1 MASIDIGIDLGTA
14 TVLVYLGNKGIVL
27 KEPSVVALNINT
39 NEILSVGEEAYRMI
53 GRTPNYI
60 RAIRPLEDGVISDYD
75 TTEQMIKYFLKKV
88 TGGAILRPRVS
99 VCVPSGITEVESN
112 AVIDAA
118 IAAGA
123 RKVYL
128 IEEPVAAAIGAGID
142 ITRPNGVLI
151 VDVGGG
157 TCDIAMLSLSGIVSK
172 TSIKVAGNRFDEAII
187 RHIRNNHNILIGE
200 RTAEMIKQ
208 EIGNVFV
215 ADQRITTMIKGRNLV
230 NGLPQKLE
238 ISQADIY
245 EPLNELAMQIVHSIQ
260 QVLERTP
267 PELVG
272 DVYNNGVLMT
282 GGGSLIKGLPELI
295 TQQLHIRA
303 SIAENP
309 IECVAIGTG
318 KSFNYIGELQDGFVG
333 ITGQSRNR

>member
-14 TVLVYLGNKGIVL
+14 TVLVYVGNKGIVL
-27 KEPSVVALNINT
+27 KEPSVVAVNVNT
-39 NEILSVGEEAYRMI
+39 GEILSVGEEAYQMI
-53 GRTPNYI
+53 GRTPNNI

-88 TGGAILRPRVS
+88 SSGAMLRPRVS
-99 VCVPSGITEVESN
+99 ICVPSGITEVESN
-112 AVIDAA
+112 AVVDAA
-118 IAAGA
+118 VSAGA

-142 ITRPNGVLI
+142 ITKPNGILI

-172 TSIKVAGNRFDEAII
+172 TSIKIAGNKFDEAII
-187 RHIRNNHNILIGE
+187 RHIRNSYNILIGE

-208 EIGNVFV
+208 EIANVFV
-215 ADQRITTMIKGRNLV
+215 ADPNVTATIKGRNLV

-238 ISQADIY
+238 ISQADLY
-245 EPLNELAMQIVHSIQ
+245 APLHELAMQIVRSIQ
-260 QVLERTP
+260 QVLEHTP

-272 DVYNNGVLMT
+272 DVHVNGVLMT
-282 GGGSLIKGLPELI
+282 GGGSLIQGLDELI
-295 TQQLHIRA
+295 EDTLHIKAR
-303 SIAENP
+303 IAENP
-309 IECVAIGTG
+309 VECVAIGTG
-318 KSFNYIGELQDGFVG
+318 KSFAFLGELQDGFVG
-333 ITGQSRNR
+333 APTHTH

>member
-1 MASIDIGIDLGTA
+1 MASVDIGIDLGTA
-14 TVLVYLGNKGIVL
+14 TVIVYLGSKGIVL
-27 KEPSVVALNINT
+27 KEPSVVAQNINT
-39 NEILSVGEEAYRMI
+39 GEILSVGEEAYRMI

-88 TGGAILRPRVS
+88 SGGSILRPRVS

-112 AVIDAA
+112 AVVDAA
-118 IAAGA
+118 VSAGA

-172 TSIKVAGNRFDEAII
+172 KSIKVAGNKFDQAVI
-187 RHIRNNHNILIGE
+187 RHIRNTYNILVGE
-200 RTAEMIKQ
+200 RTAEKIKQ
-208 EIGNVFV
+208 DIGNVYV
-215 ADQRITTMIKGRNLV
+215 ANPSVTTIIKGRNLV

-238 ISQADIY
+238 ISQSDLYA
-245 EPLNELAMQIVHSIQ
+245 PLHEYAMQIVLSIQ
-260 QVLERTP
+260 QVLEHTP

-295 TQQLHIRA
+295 SETLHVKA
-303 SIAENP
+303 AIAENP
-309 IECVAIGTG
+309 VECVAIGTG
-318 KSFNYIGELQDGFVG
+318 KSFSFLGELQDGFVG
-333 ITGQSRNR
+333 VSTHQH

>member
-1 MASIDIGIDLGTA
+1 MSSVDIGIDLGTA
-14 TVLVYLGNKGIVL
+14 TVIVYLSGKGIVL
-27 KEPSVVALNINT
+27 KEPSVVATNINT
-39 NEILSVGEEAYRMI
+39 GEILSVGEEAYRMI

-88 TGGAILRPRVS
+88 SGGAIFRPRVS

-112 AVIDAA
+112 AVVDAA
-118 IAAGA
+118 EAAGA

-142 ITRPNGVLI
+142 ITRPNGILI

-172 TSIKVAGNRFDEAII
+172 TSIKIAGNKFDEAII

-200 RTAEMIKQ
+200 RTAEKIKQ
-208 EIGNVFV
+208 DIGNVFQ
-215 ADQRITTMIKGRNLV
+215 ADPAVTTVIKGRNLV

-238 ISQADIY
+238 ISQEDIY
-245 EPLNELAMQIVHSIQ
+245 APLHELAIQIVRSIQ

-282 GGGSLIKGLPELI
+282 GGGSLIQGLPELI
-295 TQQLHIRA
+295 TDTLHIKA
-303 SIAENP
+303 TIAENP
-309 IECVAIGTG
+309 VECVAIGTG
-318 KSFNYIGELQDGFVG
+318 KSFDFLGELQDGFVG
-333 ITGQSRNR
+333 VSRRK

>member
-14 TVLVYLGNKGIVL
+14 TVIVYLGNKGIVL
-27 KEPSVVALNINT
+27 KEPSVVAINSNT
-39 NEILSVGEEAYRMI
+39 GEVLSVGEEAYRMI

-75 TTEQMIKYFLKKV
+75 STEQMIKYFLKKV
-88 TGGAILRPRVS
+88 SGGAILRPRVS

-112 AVIDAA
+112 AVVDSAV
-118 IAAGA
+118 AAGA

-157 TCDIAMLSLSGIVSK
+157 TCDIAMLSLAGIVSK
-172 TSIKVAGNRFDEAII
+172 TSIKVAGNKFDAAVT
-187 RHIRNNHNILIGE
+187 RHIRNTYSILIGE
-200 RTAEMIKQ
+200 RTAEMVKQ
-208 EIGNVFV
+208 EIGNVYEANPNV
-215 ADQRITTMIKGRNLV
+215 KTAIKGRNLV

-238 ISQADIY
+238 ISQADLY
-245 EPLNELAMQIVHSIQ
+245 APLNELAMQIVHSIQ

-272 DVYNNGVLMT
+272 DVHSNGVVLT

-295 TQQLHIRA
+295 THHLHVKA
-303 SIAENP
+303 TIADNP
-309 IECVAIGTG
+309 VECVAIGTG
-318 KSFNYIGELQDGFVG
+318 KSFNYLHELQDGFIG
-333 ITGQSRNR
+333 APTHRH

>member
-1 MASIDIGIDLGTA
+1 
-14 TVLVYLGNKGIVL
+14 
-27 KEPSVVALNINT
+27 
-39 NEILSVGEEAYRMI
+39 
-53 GRTPNYI
+53 
-60 RAIRPLEDGVISDYD
+60 
-75 TTEQMIKYFLKKV
+75 
-88 TGGAILRPRVS
+88 
-99 VCVPSGITEVESN
+99 
-112 AVIDAA
+112 
-118 IAAGA
+118 
-123 RKVYL
+123 
-128 IEEPVAAAIGAGID
+128 
-142 ITRPNGVLI
+142 
-151 VDVGGG
+151 
-157 TCDIAMLSLSGIVSK
+157 
-172 TSIKVAGNRFDEAII
+172 
-187 RHIRNNHNILIGE
+187 
-200 RTAEMIKQ
+200 MIKQ

-215 ADQRITTMIKGRNLV
+215 ADQRVTTVIKGRNLV

-282 GGGSLIKGLPELI
+282 GGGSLIRGLPELI

-318 KSFNYIGELQDGFVG
+318 KSFSFIGELQDGFVG
-333 ITGQSRNR
+333 ITGQSRNH

>member
-14 TVLVYLGNKGIVL
+14 TVIVYLGNKGIVL
-27 KEPSVVALNINT
+27 KEPNVVALNVNT
-39 NEILSVGEEAYRMI
+39 GEVLSVGEEAYRMI
-53 GRTPNYI
+53 GRTPDYI

-75 TTEQMIKYFLKKV
+75 ATEQMIKYFLKKV
-88 TGGAILRPRVS
+88 SGGAILRPRVS

-112 AVIDAA
+112 AVVDAA
-118 IAAGA
+118 VAAGA

-142 ITRPNGVLI
+142 ITRPNGILI

-157 TCDIAMLSLSGIVSK
+157 TCDIAMLSLAGIVSK
-172 TSIKVAGNRFDEAII
+172 TSIKVAGNKFDAAVT
-187 RHIRNNHNILIGE
+187 RHIRNSNNILIGE

-215 ADQRITTMIKGRNLV
+215 ADPEVKTIIKGRNLV

-238 ISQADIY
+238 ISQAELY
-245 EPLNELAMQIVHSIQ
+245 APLNELAMQIVHSIQ

-272 DVYNNGVLMT
+272 DVHSNGVVLT
-282 GGGSLIKGLPELI
+282 GGGSLIRGLPELI
-295 TQQLHIRA
+295 THRLRIKA
-303 SIAENP
+303 AIANNP
-309 IECVAIGTG
+309 VECVAIGTG
-318 KSFNYIGELQDGFVG
+318 KSFDYLGELQDGFVG
-333 ITGQSRNR
+333 ASTHRR

>member
-1 MASIDIGIDLGTA
+1 MSSIDIGIDLGTA
-14 TVLVYLGNKGIVL
+14 TVLVYVGNKGIVL
-27 KEPSVVALNINT
+27 KEPSVVAININT
-39 NEILSVGEEAYRMI
+39 SEILSVGEEAYRMI

-88 TGGAILRPRVS
+88 TNGAVLRPRVS
-99 VCVPSGITEVESN
+99 ICVPSGITEVESN
-112 AVIDAA
+112 AVVDAA
-118 IAAGA
+118 VAAGA

-142 ITRPNGVLI
+142 ITRPNGILI

-157 TCDIAMLSLSGIVSK
+157 TCDIAMLSLAGIVSK
-172 TSIKVAGNRFDEAII
+172 TSIKIAGNKFDEAL
-187 RHIRNNHNILIGE
+187 IRNIRNVNNVLIGE
-200 RTAEMIKQ
+200 RTAEKIKQ
-208 EIGNVFV
+208 DIGNVYV
-215 ADQRITTMIKGRNLV
+215 SDPRVTTVIKGRNLV

-245 EPLNELAMQIVHSIQ
+245 APLNELAMQIVHSIQ

-272 DVYNNGVLMT
+272 DVYNNGVLLT

-295 TQQLHIRA
+295 TSQLRIKA
-303 SIAENP
+303 TIADNP
-309 IECVAIGTG
+309 VECVAIGTG

-333 ITGQSRNR
+333 ISNHKR

>member
-1 MASIDIGIDLGTA
+1 MSSIDIGIDLGTA
-14 TVLVYLGNKGIVL
+14 TVLVYVGNKGIVL
-27 KEPSVVALNINT
+27 KEPSVVAININT

-88 TGGAILRPRVS
+88 TGGTVLRPRVS
-99 VCVPSGITEVESN
+99 ICVPSGITEVESN
-112 AVIDAA
+112 AVVDAA
-118 IAAGA
+118 VAAGA

-157 TCDIAMLSLSGIVSK
+157 TCDIAMLSLAGIVSK
-172 TSIKVAGNRFDEAII
+172 TSIKTAGNKFDEAL
-187 RHIRNNHNILIGE
+187 IRNIRNVNNVLIGE
-200 RTAEMIKQ
+200 RTAEKIKQ
-208 EIGNVFV
+208 DIGNVFV
-215 ADQRITTMIKGRNLV
+215 ADPRVTTVIKGRNLV

-245 EPLNELAMQIVHSIQ
+245 APLNELAMQIVHSIQ

-295 TQQLHIRA
+295 TSQLRIKA
-303 SIAENP
+303 TIADNP
-309 IECVAIGTG
+309 VECVAIGTG
-318 KSFNYIGELQDGFVG
+318 KSFGYIGELQDGFVG
-333 ITGQSRNR
+333 ISTHKR

>member
-14 TVLVYLGNKGIVL
+14 TVIVYLGNKGIVL

-39 NEILSVGEEAYRMI
+39 GEVLSVGEEAYRMI

-75 TTEQMIKYFLKKV
+75 ATEQMIKYFLKKV
-88 TGGAILRPRVS
+88 SGGAILRPRVS

-112 AVIDAA
+112 AVVDAA
-118 IAAGA
+118 VAAGA

-157 TCDIAMLSLSGIVSK
+157 TCDIAMLSLAGIVSK
-172 TSIKVAGNRFDEAII
+172 TSIKVAGNKFDAAVI
-187 RHIRNNHNILIGE
+187 RHIRNTHNILIGE

-208 EIGNVFV
+208 EIGNVYV
-215 ADQRITTMIKGRNLV
+215 DDPNVKTMIKGRNLV

-238 ISQADIY
+238 ISQADLY
-245 EPLNELAMQIVHSIQ
+245 APLNELAMQIVHSIQ

-272 DVYNNGVLMT
+272 DVYNNGVLLT
-282 GGGSLIKGLPELI
+282 GGGSLIQGMPELI
-295 TQQLHIRA
+295 THHLHIKA
-303 SIAENP
+303 AIAENP
-309 IECVAIGTG
+309 VECVAIGTG
-318 KSFNYIGELQDGFVG
+318 RSFNYLGELQDGFIG
-333 ITGQSRNR
+333 ASAHRH